1 MKTKKTLLYPKK
13 KTTISIV
20 ALHKNINTSRQ
31 KFSINKSTYN
41 ELIQPKSTRSSFSIR
56 NSLIAAKPKLS
67 VPLITKPS
75 LNQIKHSILFN
86 GLNKSKNSYE
96 AHSTIHSITGF
107 NSKILK
113 HSMNILKEN
122 GHKTNRTITN
132 LPSGKNIR
140 LGKVKIKSTKC
151 SINSQYVKLDEII
164 GNNVNKVQKKMPKK
178 EVKKLFLSTRVINN
192 NVNSKKVKNANNY
205 SHIDPLPK
213 AVTEG
218 NEVPLISKKR
228 ASTKTIKDSIIS
240 LNQNT
245 SISQEKIK
253 SDLLKTNQK
262 EYTLDDILDNTFGND
277 DNNDCD
283 KVGDLY
289 SVVKKIKFELVDPK
303 RINIWSVYNDN
314 YESFCNEFNDKY
326 SSQFTHNKLSDSKIT
341 NSSHS
346 TQQNSNKKTPTVK
359 TF

>member
-1 MKTKKTLLYPKK
+1 MKTKKTIVYPKK

-31 KFSINKSTYN
+31 KYTINKSSYN

-56 NSLIAAKPKLS
+56 NSLITSKPKLS
-67 VPLITKPS
+67 VPLITKHS
-75 LNQIKHSILFN
+75 LNQTKHSILFN

-96 AHSTIHSITGF
+96 THSTIHSITGF
-107 NSKILK
+107 NSK
-113 HSMNILKEN
+113 NIKNSKNFLKEN

-132 LPSGKNIR
+132 LPSGKNYS

-151 SINSQYVKLDEII
+151 SINSLYVKLDDIL
-164 GNNVNKVQKKMPKK
+164 GNNINKVQKKMPKK
-178 EVKKLFLSTRVINN
+178 EDKKLFLSTRVINN

-205 SHIDPLPK
+205 SHIEPLPK

-218 NEVPLISKKR
+218 NEVPLISKKK
-228 ASTKTIKDSIIS
+228 ASTKTIKDSII
-240 LNQNT
+240 LLIHDT
-245 SISQEKIK
+245 SISKDKINN
-253 SDLLKTNQK
+253 DLLKTNQK
-262 EYTLDDILDNTFGND
+262 EYTLNDILENNFGND
-277 DNNDCD
+277 DNNECD

-326 SSQFTHNKLSDSKIT
+326 SSQFAHNKLSDSKIT

-346 TQQNSNKKTPTVK
+346 TQQNSNKNTPTVK